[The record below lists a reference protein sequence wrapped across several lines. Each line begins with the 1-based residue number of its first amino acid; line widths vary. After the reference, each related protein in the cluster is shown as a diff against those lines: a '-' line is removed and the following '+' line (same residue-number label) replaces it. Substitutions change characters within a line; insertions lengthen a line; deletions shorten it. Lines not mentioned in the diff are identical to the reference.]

1 MSGLT
6 PLPPPLVMPGRSTDT
21 PLSRLLHL
29 LTRASSIQSWAMPE
43 AKKNLEASGKT
54 WKYVPSKNSDYYG
67 KET

>member
-1 MSGLT
+1 
-6 PLPPPLVMPGRSTDT
+6 
-21 PLSRLLHL
+21 
-29 LTRASSIQSWAMPE
+29 MPE